1 MNTYIITRH
10 VGAVEWMRRH
20 HPDLMRGATEIMP
33 HADRAFFDKLEPG
46 DVVVGVLPLPLIAEV
61 CKKGAAFYA
70 LNISLPQSMR
80 GMELSADDMERLGAS
95 IRRYEVKEL

>member
-1 MNTYIITRH
+1 MNTYVITRH

-33 HADRAFFDKLEPG
+33 HADKSFFEKLEPG

-61 CKKGAAFYA
+61 CRRGAAFYA
-70 LNISLPQSMR
+70 LNISLPQGMR
-80 GMELSADDMERLGAS
+80 GMELSADDMERLDAS
-95 IRRYEVKEL
+95 IRRYEVREL